1 MFGGGKSKGYVS
13 IKSAVTTDTNVNP
26 LFSKYKKKSAAQV
39 FMDKKLGIDESKL
52 TPNEKYQ
59 RILDKK
65 INDMRIQA
73 LQRTSR
79 FGQVGAEGEEKQ
91 LSKGMEA
98 FIRQQSE
105 KLAKAEHKKLVE
117 KTVMKVKKSNLPG
130 GQGGYI
136 DEKGNVYGPDRKVV
150 AKINTKTGKV
160 TASGGTYICKYKSG
174 GSYGAECK
182 IAAFVAKKYQAP
194 APAQPLWGE

>member
-1 MFGGGKSKGYVS
+1 MFGGSKGKGYVS
-13 IKSAVTTDTNVNP
+13 IKSSSTTDANVNP

-65 INDMRIQA
+65 INDMRILAMQKG
-73 LQRTSR
+73 SR
-79 FGQVGAEGEEKQ
+79 FGQVGGDGEPKQ

-98 FIRQQSE
+98 FVRQQAE
-105 KLAKAEHKKLVE
+105 KLAKVEHKKLVE

-130 GQGGYI
+130 GQGGFI

-150 AKINTKTGKV
+150 AKINVKTGKV
-160 TASGGTYICKYKSG
+160 TALGGAYICKYKSG

-194 APAQPLWGE
+194 PPQPLWE